1 MKINVMGE
9 TNSILKGL
17 EFLTDELN
25 IELHENGYPI
35 TVTQRVGPIQ
45 VLNKDGKGEI
55 FYQEKIH
62 FYRAIGVW
70 LENYQKNGEFELT
83 EQPHFQTSGI
93 MLDVS
98 RNAVLKVDEVQGLL
112 RKLAV
117 MGLNV
122 VMLYTEDT
130 YEVPEYPYFG
140 YMRGRYTEDELKICD
155 EYADALGI
163 EMIPC
168 IQTLAHLTMA
178 LKWGYAQEIRDTA
191 DILLVGESKTYHF
204 IESMIKAASK
214 PFRSNRI
221 HLGMDEAHQLGLGRY
236 LDLHGYENRF
246 DIMNKHL
253 DKVVSIAEAQGLNPM
268 IWSDMYF
275 RLGSKH
281 GGYYDNDVHIPKE
294 AIESIPENV
303 QLVYWDY
310 YHADEEFYTSYLQK
324 HKELGRNTLF
334 AGGAWTW
341 NGISPNYGRA
351 FVTTEAAL
359 TACKKDGL
367 EEVFTTLWGDNGAE
381 TPLTSALPVIQ
392 LYAEHTYHEIVTK
405 EHLAQRF
412 QFCTGGIL
420 EDYLILNQLD
430 ETPGVMKNNLNSS
443 NASKFLL
450 WQDLLIG
457 LFDENIRG
465 LQMNEHYQKLV
476 PQLKA
481 AKERNPNAVQLFE
494 FYEQVAKV
502 LSVKAELGIQL
513 KQAYD
518 RSDKESMSDLLELVK
533 GMINEVRLLHS
544 KHRDVWFS
552 LYKPFG
558 WEIIEFRYGGLL
570 ARLETTQ
577 IRIQQWLEGKID
589 RIEELE
595 EKRLL
600 HDGPNGI
607 LEGSL
612 GNHFYHRI
620 ATAGNLNW

>member
-1 MKINVMGE
+1 MKIHLLGE
-9 TNSILKGL
+9 TSSIIEGL
-17 EFLTDELN
+17 VLLTDDLG
-25 IELHENGYPI
+25 IELHEKGLPI
-35 TVTQRVGPIQ
+35 TVTQRVGPIH
-45 VLNKDGKGEI
+45 VSNKDGKGEI
-55 FYQEKIH
+55 GYQEKIH
-62 FYRAIGVW
+62 FYRAIGLW

-83 EQPHFQTSGI
+83 EQPQFQTSGV

-155 EYADALGI
+155 EYAGSLGI

-178 LKWGYAQEIRDTA
+178 LKWGYAKDMRDTA
-191 DILLVGESKTYHF
+191 DILLVGESKTYQF

-214 PFRSNRI
+214 PFKSNRI
-221 HLGMDEAHQLGLGRY
+221 HIGMDEAHQLGLGRY
-236 LDLHGYENRF
+236 LDENGYENRF
-246 DIMNKHL
+246 EIMNKHL
-253 DKVVSIAEAQGLNPM
+253 DQVVSIAERQGLKPM

-281 GGYYDNDVHIPKE
+281 GEYYDEDVHIPKE
-294 AIESIPENV
+294 AIDSIPENV

-310 YHADEEFYTSYLQK
+310 YHADEEFYRSYIQK
-324 HKELGRNTLF
+324 HKELGRDTIF

-367 EEVFTTLWGDNGAE
+367 QEVFTTLWGDNGAE
-381 TPLTSALPVIQ
+381 TPLTTALPVIQ
-392 LYAEHTYHEIVTK
+392 LYAEHTYHESVTR

-412 QFCTGGIL
+412 HFCTGNHIDDFL
-420 EDYLILNQLD
+420 VLNQLD
-430 ETPGVMKNNLNSS
+430 ETPGVMENNLNSS

-450 WQDLLIG
+450 WQDLLFG

-465 LQMNEHYQKLV
+465 LKMNEHYQKLA
-476 PQLKA
+476 PELKA
-481 AKERNPNAVQLFE
+481 AKERNANAIVIFE
-494 FYEQVAKV
+494 FYEQLANV
-502 LSVKAELGIQL
+502 LSIKAEIGIQL
-513 KQAYD
+513 KAAYD
-518 RSDKESMSDLLELVK
+518 QGDKEVMSDLLGVVKELA
-533 GMINEVRLLHS
+533 NEVRILHT
-544 KHRDVWFS
+544 KHREVWFS

-558 WEIIEFRYGGLL
+558 WEIIEFRYGGLV
-570 ARLETTQ
+570 ARMETTEL
-577 IRIQQWLEGKID
+577 RIQQWLDGSID

-595 EKRLL
+595 EKRLV

-620 ATAGNLNW
+620 ATAGNFNW